1 MTFQG
6 AACPD
11 SCGTQTKDTVYE
23 LRTELGGSDQVQN
36 RVVIS
41 NVCEIVW
48 QHF

>member
-1 MTFQG
+1 MTYQG

-11 SCGTQTKDTVYE
+11 SCGTYE